1 MRRVAVFGILVS
13 IMLLSIPWKVSAG
26 NILDNGNLSL
36 NCSNFTVKGTWTS
49 YLGPDVIVD
58 GGCAVTFVNPTN
70 ATVRYSSTYWKKVN
84 ITPEGVYFGYPFLKL
99 PERWIK
105 PGEVVVYNISMKG
118 EVKGITDV
126 LKLIKDGKI
135 SIMGTGELWM
145 ETKEKTSKHIP
156 FTIRATI
163 PVRIEWYSVLL
174 AVSAIVM
181 PLIWLIFTFSIAIG
195 NREDK
200 PKALGWAI
208 LASLGPAA
216 VPFFGILTILNL
228 KAQLFALLSL
238 ELVWLAMWVS
248 IANRTTPEKPGE
260 ITKLLGDAVL
270 LFLGLSIFTA
280 VLGGYVE
287 GSSALTG
294 GIIFLIV
301 LLVGAVQYFM
311 KESVGEE
318 EKLGRIPR
326 IDPSPF
332 GFALLFLSYP
342 ALTDFALASWVEGFA
357 ILAFA
362 TLLLFVLGI
371 WLMGKAKSGRELQ
384 SV

>member
-1 MRRVAVFGILVS
+1 MRRVAVFGILVLMMVIS
-13 IMLLSIPWKVSAG
+13 TPWKVSAG

-36 NCSNFTVKGTWTS
+36 NCGHFTVKGVWTPYS
-49 YLGPDVIVD
+49 GPDVIVE
-58 GGCAVTFVNPTN
+58 GRCAVAFFNPTN
-70 ATVRYSSTYWKKVN
+70 TTVRYSLTYWKKVK

-99 PERWIK
+99 PKRWIK
-105 PGEVVVYNISMKG
+105 PGEIVVYNLSMKG

-126 LKLIKDGKI
+126 LKLIADGRI
-135 SIMGTGELWM
+135 SIVGTGELWM

-156 FTIRATI
+156 FTVKTTI
-163 PVRIEWYSVLL
+163 PVRAEWYSVLL

-181 PLIWLIFTFSIAIG
+181 PLMWLIFAFSMVIV
-195 NREDK
+195 NRKDG
-200 PKALGWAI
+200 PKAWGWAI
-208 LASLGPAA
+208 LASLGPVA
-216 VPFFGILTILNL
+216 VPFFGILTTLNL

-238 ELVWLAMWVS
+238 ELAWLAMWLSLV
-248 IANRTTPEKPGE
+248 NRTTPEKPE
-260 ITKLLGDAVL
+260 KITKLLGNAVL
-270 LFLGLSIFTA
+270 FFLGLSIFTA
-280 VLGGYVE
+280 VLGGYAE

-294 GIIFLIV
+294 GIIFLVV

-311 KESVGEE
+311 EESVGEE

-342 ALTDFALASWVEGFA
+342 ALADSLLAGWKEGFM
-357 ILAFA
+357 LMSFA

-371 WLMGKAKSGRELQ
+371 LLVRKAKSGRELQ